1 MKKYLIAFLTTFIF
15 SSFAL
20 AEDESKSIVEHSNS
34 TIDLANN
41 ANNFEYPPNID
52 ELINTLGKRDSFTIT
67 IPKDADY
74 TSKGIS
80 NFSKTRIISK
90 TELKDAIKLEID
102 SSRTFQNYIR
112 PTIYN
117 ETFTVKYNKY
127 SIEYLYSSGYV
138 VRVSLIINNEINP
151 NIEHLN
157 GYSGYYWNKIPKLL
171 INNGFVTT
179 CLLNTES
186 CSKYKKGDTIARLD
200 HYSPN
205 IHHGIERFL
214 IIFTNPNVIKEAEE
228 SIKNENIKNK
238 NNFDDKQ
245 SNLELER
252 IFRKTP

>member
-1 MKKYLIAFLTTFIF
+1 MKKYFLAFLTTFIF

-228 SIKNENIKNK
+228 SIKN
-238 NNFDDKQ
+238 NFDDKQ

>member
-1 MKKYLIAFLTTFIF
+1 MKKYFLAFLTTFIF

-34 TIDLANN
+34 TIDLTSNTN
-41 ANNFEYPPNID
+41 KFEYPPNID

-102 SSRTFQNYIR
+102 SSRTFQNYMK

-127 SIEYLYSSGYV
+127 SIEYMYSSGYV
-138 VRVSLIINNEINP
+138 VQVSLIINNEINP

-157 GYSGYYWNKIPKLL
+157 GNSGYSGYYWNKIPKLL

-179 CLLNTES
+179 CLLNMES
-186 CSKYKKGDTIARLD
+186 CSKYKKGDTIAKLD

-205 IHHGIERFL
+205 ISQGIERFS
-214 IIFTNPNVIKEAEE
+214 IIFTNPNVTKEAEE
-228 SIKNENIKNK
+228 SIK

-245 SNLELER
+245 SNRELER